1 MSHRSIRARSIPF
14 AVLFAAVL
22 LLPAMP
28 SRAQNG
34 AWSAIT
40 GLPAT
45 PGPRREFG
53 AIFDRDNQRYLLFS
67 GFNGN
72 TSGLYI
78 LFNDVWMLSV
88 SGAPAWSHVDIAG
101 ALPGERHS
109 PQWGYD
115 AARNRVLIFGGYGK
129 HYPTSPSYEYL
140 NDVWELS
147 LDGTPHWTELH
158 PAGITPSGRLAGAA
172 VFDPMRQRFVGF
184 GGTIGVPVDTWVL
197 NLQGEA
203 NWQPLP
209 IDGPRPN
216 GGWGMTSVYDAKRDR
231 MLIFGGS
238 ISDEYW
244 GARNEVWELDLR
256 GLPVWKQVTTTGT
269 APKPRRSGTAVL
281 DPIRD
286 RMVIYGGFDAATP
299 GTAAFLA
306 DTWALDLGGSN
317 AWTQLSPSGTVP
329 VGRDAVSAAYDPIH
343 DRMVMFGGWSGD
355 YMLGDTQFL
364 DWGGS
369 SLEASLTPS
378 ASATP
383 DAAHVEWDVAA
394 ATGNYAAVYRR
405 APGGDWSALAEGE
418 VGANG
423 KLVYDDATVQ
433 AGSDYSYMMVVGSQ
447 RGETFG
453 GEALVHVPNTL
464 GVNDGARTDFALAGV
479 SPNPAIDQMSVSFVL
494 ASAEAA
500 TLDLIDVSGRRL
512 LGRDVGALGAGSHR
526 IDLVTAGLVPPG
538 MYFLRLRQGARVA
551 SSRIVIAAPR

>member
-1 MSHRSIRARSIPF
+1 MSHRSSRARMLSLAF
-14 AVLFAAVL
+14 LFAAVL
-22 LLPAMP
+22 LLPAP
-28 SRAQNG
+28 AARAQSG
-34 AWSAIT
+34 TWTSIT
-40 GLPAT
+40 GLPTT

-53 AIFDRDNQRYLLFS
+53 AIFDRANERYLLFA

-88 SGAPAWSHVDIAG
+88 SGAPEWSHVAIAG

-129 HYPTSPSYEYL
+129 HYPTSTMYEYL

-147 LDGTPHWTELH
+147 LDGEPHWTELH

-197 NLQGEA
+197 NLRGEA

-209 IDGPRPN
+209 VDGPRPN

-238 ISDEYW
+238 TSDEYW

-256 GLPVWKQVTTTGT
+256 GVPTWTQVTTTGT

-299 GTAAFLA
+299 GTAAFLD
-306 DTWALDLGGSN
+306 DTWALDLGGSY

-355 YMLGDTQFL
+355 YMLGDTEFL
-364 DWGGS
+364 DWGGTS
-369 SLEASLTPS
+369 SEATLTPS

-383 DAAHVEWDVAA
+383 DAAHVEWSVEA
-394 ATGNYAAVYRR
+394 ATGSHAAVYRR
-405 APGGDWSALAEGE
+405 DPGSQWAALAEGE

-433 AGSDYSYMMVVGSQ
+433 PGGAYSYMMVVGSQ

-453 GEALVHVPNTL
+453 GETLVRVPNTL
-464 GVNDGARTDFALAGV
+464 GVGDGMRADFALAGAT
-479 SPNPAIDQMSVSFVL
+479 PNPAIDQMSVSFVL
-494 ASAEAA
+494 ASSEPASLE
-500 TLDLIDVSGRRL
+500 LIDVSGRRL
-512 LGRDVGALGAGSHR
+512 LGRDVGALGAGPQR

-551 SSRIVIAAPR
+551 SSRVVIAAPR